1 MARRSAPPNSG
12 PAYISQ
18 SQSQRRTLADPNES
32 SFSRFLREEVF
43 APEKIGG
50 NISLLTGVGMFVGG
64 ILAVRTWGEM
74 MVPA

>member
-1 MARRSAPPNSG
+1 MARRSAPLNSG
-12 PAYISQ
+12 PAYIPQ

-32 SFSRFLREEVF
+32 AFGRFLREEVF

-64 ILAVRTWGEM
+64 ILAVRTWGGLM
-74 MVPA
+74 LPA